1 MSSSRP
7 SIDKIKQSMR
17 STWMAGDFGEIA
29 RNTVAAAEAFARRIG
44 VKPGARVLDVACGS
58 GNVAIPL
65 ARDGAVVTGV
75 DIAPNLLEQ
84 AQQRAIA
91 ENLAIQF
98 EEGDAEQLPY
108 DDASF
113 DAVVSMFGAMF
124 APRPEMVVSEA
135 ARVLRPG
142 GLLAMANWNPASFTG
157 KMFKVSSR
165 HVAPVAGLAPPI
177 LWGDETTVRQRLAA
191 SFTGIETNLIAIVF
205 DLPFDPAG
213 AVNYFRT
220 YFGPTKVAFGRLD
233 ESGQAAMAGDLEA
246 LWSEA
251 NVAPDPT
258 QHTVIR
264 NEYLQVKAI
273 RI

>member
-1 MSSSRP
+1 
-7 SIDKIKQSMR
+7 
-17 STWMAGDFGEIA
+17 MAGDFGEIA

-44 VKPGARVLDVACGS
+44 VLPGSRVLDVACGS

-75 DIAPNLLEQ
+75 DIAPNLLAQ
-84 AQQRAIA
+84 AQHRAAA
-91 ENLAIQF
+91 ENLAVQF
-98 EEGDAEQLPY
+98 DEGDAEQLPY
-108 DDASF
+108 ADASF

-124 APRPEMVVSEA
+124 APRPEMVVSEI
-135 ARVLRPG
+135 ARILRPG

-165 HVAPVAGLAPPI
+165 HVAPPPGLPPPL
-177 LWGDETTVRQRLAA
+177 LWGDEAAVRERLAS
-191 SFTGIETNLIAIVF
+191 SFTGVETSLIAIEF
-205 DLPFDPAG
+205 DLPFDPVG
-213 AVNYFRT
+213 AVSYFRK
-220 YFGPTKVAFGRLD
+220 YFGPTQVAFGRLD
-233 ESGQAAMAGDLEA
+233 EAGRAAMASDLEA

-258 QHTVIR
+258 QRTIIH
-264 NEYLQVKAI
+264 NEYLQVKAT